1 MVESKPGQGA
11 KKKPRAKKAKKQAR
25 KSSGRPEFKPTAEQR
40 ERVEILIG
48 GGMAID
54 EIAAAL
60 NLAKNTLKKHFGVE
74 LRMGR
79 SKKRAEVLEAMYN
92 SAKGGNVSAQK
103 SYITLNALAEAD
115 EALRNPAADRK
126 DSSIK
131 APRVP
136 ALGKKEQADLVAET
150 AGVGT
155 EWAKDLDPTVPVGAK
170 AN

>member
-1 MVESKPGQGA
+1 MVDSKARNPVKA
-11 KKKPRAKKAKKQAR
+11 EPRAKKIKKRVGNGA
-25 KSSGRPEFKPTAEQR
+25 GRPEFKATAEQR

-48 GGMAID
+48 GGMAIE

-60 NLAKNTLKKHFGVE
+60 NLSKNTLKKHFGIE

-103 SYITLNALAEAD
+103 SYITLNALADAD
-115 EALRNPAADRK
+115 DAVRNPHDDKSAAT
-126 DSSIK
+126 
-131 APRVP
+131 PRVP
-136 ALGKKEQADLVAET
+136 ALGKKDMADRVAET
-150 AGVGT
+150 AGLGT